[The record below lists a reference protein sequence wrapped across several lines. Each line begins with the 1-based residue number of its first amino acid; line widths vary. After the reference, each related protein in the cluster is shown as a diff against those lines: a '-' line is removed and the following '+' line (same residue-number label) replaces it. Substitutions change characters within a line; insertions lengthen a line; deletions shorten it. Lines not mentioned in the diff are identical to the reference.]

1 MAWFWLVFCFSPRPE
16 FLLLRVVI
24 CRKMG
29 AGKSFVRGKMQNVF
43 LKALK
48 ISKPVKKEG
57 STVLLS
63 ENPQAVLM
71 ETVFPALAKH
81 AMDAYS

>member
-1 MAWFWLVFCFSPRPE
+1 MF
-16 FLLLRVVI
+16 
-24 CRKMG
+24 
-29 AGKSFVRGKMQNVF
+29 F

-63 ENPQAVLM
+63 ENPQALLM
-71 ETVFPALAKH
+71 ETVLPALAKH